1 MNKLIKS
8 TILKKYLIFLNIF
21 IFIFISNV
29 AFTEENTQN
38 TLEFKSIK
46 RKSDNANMRVGPGKR
61 FEILWNFK
69 KPGLPIKI
77 HKTFDHWYQVE
88 TPDGSVGWM
97 WRNLISDKEKTIIF
111 LKNEKIYKN
120 RDIEAK
126 IIAYVEKNSILKIHY
141 CKKEWCKVESKEY
154 KIIGFVQKNKNSMW
168 GAYIFNSN

>member
-1 MNKLIKS
+1 ML
-8 TILKKYLIFLNIF
+8 
-21 IFIFISNV
+21 ISNV

-46 RKSDNANMRVGPGKR
+46 RKSDSANMRVGPGER

-69 KPGLPIKI
+69 KPGLPLKI

-97 WRNLISDKEKTIIF
+97 SRILISDKEKTIIF

-120 RDIEAK
+120 KDIEAK
-126 IIAYVEKNSILKIHY
+126 ILAYVEKNSILKIHY
-141 CKKEWCKVESKEY
+141 CKNEWCKVESKKY

>member
-1 MNKLIKS
+1 MKK
-8 TILKKYLIFLNIF
+8 ILKFSFIKIYIIFLNIF
-21 IFIFISNV
+21 IFTFLSNISL
-29 AFTEENTQN
+29 AEENIKINQ
-38 TLEFKSIK
+38 EFKSL
-46 RKSDNANMRVGPGKR
+46 KSDDANMRVGPAST

-69 KPGLPIKI
+69 KRDLPIKI
-77 HKTFDHWYQVE
+77 LKKFDHWYQVE